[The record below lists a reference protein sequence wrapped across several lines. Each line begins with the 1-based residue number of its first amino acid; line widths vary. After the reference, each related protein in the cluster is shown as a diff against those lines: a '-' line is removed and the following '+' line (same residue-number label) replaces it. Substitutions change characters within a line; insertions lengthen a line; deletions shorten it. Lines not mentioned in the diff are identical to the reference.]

1 MRGEDEAMRRV
12 ALTIR
17 ATKTLH
23 DLVPT
28 VLSVPAYQRVWRSS
42 LLYYHAYHF
51 EIITAGWVVLV
62 KTGSPVSVGLVGF
75 CRTIPMFVF
84 GLILGAAADR
94 FRRTDVLLAVQ
105 ILGMSAALTLAFL
118 FTSGAVQIWQIYL
131 ITGLLGCAWATDF
144 STRRALISEL
154 HPRDRIVNALSLES
168 MSMQGN
174 KILAT
179 LLSGIFLAVGGA
191 TLCYWWLTAIYGL
204 NLIAILRL
212 RHYLGATQE
221 RQAPHG
227 VRLAQLVRGGWSVAI
242 QTPVVLGVLLITVVM
257 NLLVFP
263 YQQMLPVIARDL
275 LHVGP
280 KQLGI
285 LAGADGIG
293 AIIVGAVLTRRA
305 KGSRHGVFFL
315 AGAFFVGLFVIVL
328 AMSRVFALSWGTQV
342 TLGLCSG
349 AFGAMQP
356 VLILN
361 NVEVHMRARAMG
373 MLAMAIG
380 VGPFGIL
387 LTGVLSA
394 IIGPA
399 WTITG
404 MSLLALVLMTAV
416 LARSRTLLSA

>member
-1 MRGEDEAMRRV
+1 MRR
-12 ALTIR
+12 ASLTIR
-17 ATKTLH
+17 ATKTLR
-23 DLVPT
+23 DLVPA
-28 VLSVPAYQRVWRSS
+28 VLAVPAYQRVWRSS

-51 EIITAGWVVLV
+51 EILTAGWVVLV
-62 KTGSPVSVGLVGF
+62 RTGSPISVGVVGF
-75 CRTIPMFVF
+75 CRAIPMFVF

-105 ILGMSAALTLAFL
+105 AVGLSAALTLALL
-118 FTSGAVQIWQIYL
+118 FSIGTVHLWEMYL
-131 ITGLLGCAWATDF
+131 MTGLLGCAWATDF

-154 HPRDRIVNALSLES
+154 HARERVVNALSLES

-204 NLIAILRL
+204 NLLAILRL
-212 RHYLGATQE
+212 RHYLGATQ
-221 RQAPHG
+221 AHDSPHG
-227 VRLAQLVRGGWSVAI
+227 VRLAQLVKGGWSVAV

-293 AIIVGAVLTRRA
+293 AIVVGAILTRRA
-305 KGSRHGVFFL
+305 RGSRHGAIFL
-315 AGAFFVGLFVIVL
+315 VGSFSVSVFVIVL
-328 AMSRVFALSWGTQV
+328 ALSRVFALSWGTQV
-342 TLGLCSG
+342 VLGLCSG

-361 NVEVHMRARAMG
+361 MVEVQMRARAMG

-380 VGPFGIL
+380 VGPFGVL
-387 LTGVLSA
+387 LVGFLSSA
-394 IIGPA
+394 IGA
-399 WTITG
+399 TWTITG
-404 MSLLALVLMTAV
+404 MSLLAFALMAAI
-416 LARSRTLLSA
+416 LARSRTLLTA

>member
-1 MRGEDEAMRRV
+1 MGRASL
-12 ALTIR
+12 AIR
-17 ATKTLH
+17 ATRTLR
-23 DLVPT
+23 DLVPD
-28 VLSVPAYQRVWRSS
+28 VLAVPAYQRVWRSS

-62 KTGSPVSVGLVGF
+62 RTGSPISVGLVGF

-105 ILGMSAALTLAFL
+105 TLGLAAALTMALL
-118 FTSGAVQIWQIYL
+118 FTADVVHLWQIYL

-154 HPRDRIVNALSLES
+154 HARERVVNALSLES

-179 LLSGIFLAVGGA
+179 LLSGLFLAVGGA
-191 TLCYWWLTAIYGL
+191 TLCYWWLTAIYAL
-204 NLIAILRL
+204 NLFAILRL

-221 RQAPHG
+221 RPSPHG
-227 VRLAQLVRGGWSVAI
+227 VRLAQLVKGGWSVAV

-293 AIIVGAVLTRRA
+293 SIIVGAMLTRRA
-305 KGSRHGVFFL
+305 RGSRHGVIFL
-315 AGAFFVGLFVIVL
+315 AGAFSVGLFVIVL
-328 AMSRVFALSWGTQV
+328 AMSRLFALSWGTQV

-349 AFGAMQP
+349 DVRRDAARPHPQYGRGADARPRDGHAGDGDWCRPLRHPPHRHPQRHHRRDLDDHRHVPPRPRPDGRRPHPQP
-356 VLILN
+356 
-361 NVEVHMRARAMG
+361 
-373 MLAMAIG
+373 LA
-380 VGPFGIL
+380 PHR
-387 LTGVLSA
+387 LTG
-394 IIGPA
+394 
-399 WTITG
+399 
-404 MSLLALVLMTAV
+404 M
-416 LARSRTLLSA
+416 

>member
-1 MRGEDEAMRRV
+1 MRRAV
-12 ALTIR
+12 LTIR

-23 DLVPT
+23 DLVPA

-62 KTGSPVSVGLVGF
+62 KTGSSVSVGLVGF

-105 ILGMSAALTLAFL
+105 MLGLSAAVTLALL
-118 FTSGAVQIWQIYL
+118 FTTGAVHIWQIYA

-154 HPRDRIVNALSLES
+154 HERDRVVNALSLES

-191 TLCYWWLTAIYGL
+191 TLCYWWLTAVYGL

-212 RHYLGATQE
+212 RRYLGAIQE
-221 RQAPHG
+221 RQSPHG
-227 VRLAQLVRGGWSVAI
+227 VRLAQLVKGGWSVAI

-280 KQLGI
+280 KQLGV

-305 KGSRHGVFFL
+305 KASRHGVLFL
-315 AGAFFVGLFVIVL
+315 AGAFSVGLFVIVL
-328 AMSRVFALSWGTQV
+328 AMSRVFALSWGTQI

-387 LTGVLSA
+387 VTGILSSV
-394 IIGPA
+394 IGPA

-404 MSLLALVLMTAV
+404 MSLLALVLMAAILT
-416 LARSRTLLSA
+416 RSRTLLTA

>member
-1 MRGEDEAMRRV
+1 MGGEAMGRASMTV
-12 ALTIR
+12 R
-17 ATKTLH
+17 ATRTLR
-23 DLVPT
+23 DLVPA
-28 VLSVPAYQRVWRSS
+28 VLAVPAYQRVWRSS

-62 KTGSPVSVGLVGF
+62 RTGSPISVGLVGF

-105 ILGMSAALTLAFL
+105 TLGLSAALTMALL
-118 FTSGAVQIWQIYL
+118 FTADAVHLWQIYL

-154 HPRDRIVNALSLES
+154 HARERIVNALSLES

-179 LLSGIFLAVGGA
+179 LLSGLFLAIGGA
-191 TLCYWWLTAIYGL
+191 TLCYWWLTAIYAL
-204 NLIAILRL
+204 NLFAILRL
-212 RHYLGATQE
+212 RHYLGATQV
-221 RQAPHG
+221 RPSPHG
-227 VRLAQLVRGGWSVAI
+227 VRLAQLVKGGWSVAV

-257 NLLVFP
+257 NLLIFP

-293 AIIVGAVLTRRA
+293 SIIVGAILTRRA
-305 KGSRHGVFFL
+305 RGSRHGVIFL
-315 AGAFFVGLFVIVL
+315 AGAFSVGLFVIVL
-328 AMSRVFALSWGTQV
+328 AMSRLFALSWGTQV

-349 AFGAMQP
+349 MFGAMQP

-361 NVEVHMRARAMG
+361 MVEVQMRARAMG

-387 LTGVLSA
+387 LTGILSA
-394 IIGPA
+394 TIGA
-399 WTITG
+399 TWTITG
-404 MSLLALVLMTAV
+404 MSVLALILMAAV
-416 LARSRTLLSA
+416 LSRSRSLLTA

>member
-1 MRGEDEAMRRV
+1 MGGEAMGRASMTV
-12 ALTIR
+12 R
-17 ATKTLH
+17 ATRTFR
-23 DLVPT
+23 DLVPD
-28 VLSVPAYQRVWRSS
+28 VLAVPAYQRVWRSS

-62 KTGSPVSVGLVGF
+62 RTGSPISVGLVGF

-105 ILGMSAALTLAFL
+105 TLGLSAALTMALL
-118 FTSGAVQIWQIYL
+118 FTADVVHLWQMYL

-154 HPRDRIVNALSLES
+154 HARERIVNALSLES

-179 LLSGIFLAVGGA
+179 LLSGLFLAVGGA
-191 TLCYWWLTAIYGL
+191 TLCYWWLTAIYAL
-204 NLIAILRL
+204 NLFAILRL
-212 RHYLGATQE
+212 RHYLGATQV
-221 RQAPHG
+221 RPSPHG
-227 VRLAQLVRGGWSVAI
+227 VRLAQLVKGGWSVAV

-257 NLLVFP
+257 NLLIFP

-293 AIIVGAVLTRRA
+293 SIIVGAILTRRA
-305 KGSRHGVFFL
+305 RGSRHGVIFL
-315 AGAFFVGLFVIVL
+315 AGAFSVGLFVIVL
-328 AMSRVFALSWGTQV
+328 AMSRLFALSWGTQV

-349 AFGAMQP
+349 MFGAMQP

-361 NVEVHMRARAMG
+361 MVEVQMRARAMG

-387 LTGVLSA
+387 LTGILSA
-394 IIGPA
+394 TIGA
-399 WTITG
+399 TWTITG
-404 MSLLALVLMTAV
+404 MSVLALILMAAV
-416 LARSRTLLSA
+416 LSRSRSLLTA

>member
-1 MRGEDEAMRRV
+1 LA
-12 ALTIR
+12 
-17 ATKTLH
+17 
-23 DLVPT
+23 
-28 VLSVPAYQRVWRSS
+28 VPAYQRVWRSS

-62 KTGSPVSVGLVGF
+62 RTGSPISVGLVGF

-105 ILGMSAALTLAFL
+105 TLGLSAALTMALL
-118 FTSGAVQIWQIYL
+118 FTADVVHLWQIYL

-154 HPRDRIVNALSLES
+154 HARERIVNALSLES

-179 LLSGIFLAVGGA
+179 LLSGLFLAIGGA
-191 TLCYWWLTAIYGL
+191 TLCYWWLTAIYAL
-204 NLIAILRL
+204 NLFAILRL

-221 RQAPHG
+221 RPSPHG
-227 VRLAQLVRGGWSVAI
+227 VRLAQLVKGGWSVAV

-280 KQLGI
+280 KQLGV

-293 AIIVGAVLTRRA
+293 SIIVGAILTRRA
-305 KGSRHGVFFL
+305 RGSRHGVIFL
-315 AGAFFVGLFVIVL
+315 AGAFAVGLFVIVL
-328 AMSRVFALSWGTQV
+328 AMSRLFALSWGTQV

-349 AFGAMQP
+349 MFGAMQP

-361 NVEVHMRARAMG
+361 MVEVQMRARAMG

-387 LTGVLSA
+387 LTGILSA
-394 IIGPA
+394 TIGA
-399 WTITG
+399 TWTITG
-404 MSLLALVLMTAV
+404 MSLLALVLMAAV
-416 LARSRTLLSA
+416 LSRSRSLLTA

>member
-1 MRGEDEAMRRV
+1 MGGEAMG
-12 ALTIR
+12 R
-17 ATKTLH
+17 ASMTVRAARTLR
-23 DLVPT
+23 DLVPA
-28 VLSVPAYQRVWRSS
+28 VLAVPAYQRVWRSS

-62 KTGSPVSVGLVGF
+62 RTGSPISVGLVGF

-105 ILGMSAALTLAFL
+105 TLGLSAALTMALL
-118 FTSGAVQIWQIYL
+118 FTADAVHLWQIYL

-154 HPRDRIVNALSLES
+154 HARERIVNALSLES

-179 LLSGIFLAVGGA
+179 LLSGLFLAIGGA
-191 TLCYWWLTAIYGL
+191 TLCYWWLTAIYAL
-204 NLIAILRL
+204 NLFAILRL
-212 RHYLGATQE
+212 RHYLGATQV
-221 RQAPHG
+221 RPSPHG
-227 VRLAQLVRGGWSVAI
+227 VRLAQLVKGGWSVAV

-257 NLLVFP
+257 NLLIFP

-293 AIIVGAVLTRRA
+293 SIIVGAILTRRA
-305 KGSRHGVFFL
+305 RGSRHGVIFL
-315 AGAFFVGLFVIVL
+315 AGAFSVGLFVIVL
-328 AMSRVFALSWGTQV
+328 AMSRLFALSWGTQV

-349 AFGAMQP
+349 MFGAMQP

-361 NVEVHMRARAMG
+361 MVEVQMRARAMG

-387 LTGVLSA
+387 LTGILSA
-394 IIGPA
+394 TIGA
-399 WTITG
+399 TWTITG
-404 MSLLALVLMTAV
+404 MSVLALILMAAV
-416 LARSRTLLSA
+416 LSRSRSLLTA

>member
-1 MRGEDEAMRRV
+1 
-12 ALTIR
+12 
-17 ATKTLH
+17 
-23 DLVPT
+23 
-28 VLSVPAYQRVWRSS
+28 
-42 LLYYHAYHF
+42 YYHAYHF

-75 CRTIPMFVF
+75 CRTIPMFAF

-105 ILGMSAALTLAFL
+105 ILGLSAAMTLAVL
-118 FTSGAVQIWQIYL
+118 FSTGAVRIWQIYL

-174 KILAT
+174 KIFAT
-179 LLSGIFLAVGGA
+179 LLSGLFLAVGGA
-191 TLCYWWLTAIYGL
+191 TLCYWWLTTIYGL
-204 NLIAILRL
+204 NLFAILRL
-212 RHYLGATQE
+212 RHYLGATQ
-221 RQAPHG
+221 AHSSPHG

-242 QTPVVLGVLLITVVM
+242 QTPIVLGVLLITVVM

-280 KQLGI
+280 KQLGL

-315 AGAFFVGLFVIVL
+315 AGAFCVGILVVVL
-328 AMSRVFALSWGTQV
+328 ALSRVFALSWGTQV

-361 NVEVHMRARAMG
+361 NVEVQMRARAMG

-387 LTGVLSA
+387 FTGVLSSL
-394 IIGPA
+394 IGPA
-399 WTITG
+399 WTISG
-404 MSLLALVLMTAV
+404 MALLALVLMAAV
-416 LARSRTLLSA
+416 LTRSRSLFIA

>member
-1 MRGEDEAMRRV
+1 MRRASV
-12 ALTIR
+12 TVR
-17 ATKTLH
+17 ATRTLR
-23 DLVPT
+23 DLVPD
-28 VLSVPAYQRVWRSS
+28 VLAVPAYQRVWRSS

-62 KTGSPVSVGLVGF
+62 RTGSPVSVGLVGF

-105 ILGMSAALTLAFL
+105 TLGLSAALTMALL
-118 FTSGAVQIWQIYL
+118 FTADVVHLWEMYV

-154 HPRDRIVNALSLES
+154 HARERIVNALSLES

-191 TLCYWWLTAIYGL
+191 TLCYWWLTAIYAL
-204 NLIAILRL
+204 NLFAILRL

-221 RQAPHG
+221 RPPPHG
-227 VRLAQLVRGGWSVAI
+227 VRLAQLVKGGWSVAV

-280 KQLGI
+280 KQLGV

-293 AIIVGAVLTRRA
+293 AIVVGAILTRRA
-305 KGSRHGVFFL
+305 RGSRHGVIFL
-315 AGAFFVGLFVIVL
+315 AGAFAVSLFVIVL
-328 AMSRVFALSWGTQV
+328 AMSRLFALSWGTQV

-349 AFGAMQP
+349 MFGAMQP

-361 NVEVHMRARAMG
+361 MVEVQMRARAMG

-394 IIGPA
+394 TIGA
-399 WTITG
+399 TWTITG
-404 MSLLALVLMTAV
+404 MSLLALILMAAV
-416 LARSRTLLSA
+416 VSRSRSLLAA

>member
-1 MRGEDEAMRRV
+1 MGGEAMGRASMTV
-12 ALTIR
+12 R
-17 ATKTLH
+17 ATRTLR
-23 DLVPT
+23 DLVPD
-28 VLSVPAYQRVWRSS
+28 VLAVPAYQRVWRSS

-62 KTGSPVSVGLVGF
+62 RTGSPISVGLVGF

-105 ILGMSAALTLAFL
+105 TLGLSAALTMALL
-118 FTSGAVQIWQIYL
+118 FTADVVHLWQMYL

-154 HPRDRIVNALSLES
+154 HARERIVNALSLES

-179 LLSGIFLAVGGA
+179 LLSGLFLAVGGA
-191 TLCYWWLTAIYGL
+191 TLCYWWLTAIYAL
-204 NLIAILRL
+204 NLFAILRL
-212 RHYLGATQE
+212 RHYLGATQV
-221 RQAPHG
+221 RPSPHG
-227 VRLAQLVRGGWSVAI
+227 VRLAQLVKGGWSVAV

-257 NLLVFP
+257 NLLIFP

-293 AIIVGAVLTRRA
+293 SIIVGAILTRRA
-305 KGSRHGVFFL
+305 RGSRHGVIFL
-315 AGAFFVGLFVIVL
+315 VGAFSVGLFVIVL
-328 AMSRVFALSWGTQV
+328 AMSRLFALSWGTQV

-349 AFGAMQP
+349 MFGAMQP

-361 NVEVHMRARAMG
+361 MVEVQMRARAMG

-394 IIGPA
+394 AVGA
-399 WTITG
+399 TWTITG
-404 MSLLALVLMTAV
+404 MSLLALALMAAV
-416 LARSRTLLSA
+416 LTRSRSLLTA

>member
-1 MRGEDEAMRRV
+1 MRR
-12 ALTIR
+12 ASLTIR

-23 DLVPT
+23 DLVPA
-28 VLSVPAYQRVWRSS
+28 VLAVPAYQRVWRSS

-51 EIITAGWVVLV
+51 EILTAGWVVLV
-62 KTGSPVSVGLVGF
+62 RTGSPISVGVIGF
-75 CRTIPMFVF
+75 CRSIPMFVF

-105 ILGMSAALTLAFL
+105 AAGLSAALTLALL
-118 FTSGAVQIWQIYL
+118 FTTGAVHLWEMYL
-131 ITGLLGCAWATDF
+131 MTGLLGCAWATDF

-154 HPRDRIVNALSLES
+154 HARDRVVNALALES

-191 TLCYWWLTAIYGL
+191 TLCYWWLTAIYAL
-204 NLIAILRL
+204 NLLAILRL
-212 RHYLGATQE
+212 HHYLGATQE
-221 RQAPHG
+221 RQSHHG
-227 VRLAQLVRGGWSVAI
+227 VRLTQLVKGGWSVAV

-293 AIIVGAVLTRRA
+293 AIIIGAILTRRA
-305 KGSRHGVFFL
+305 RGSRHGAIFL
-315 AGAFFVGLFVIVL
+315 IGSFSVSLFVIVL
-328 AMSRVFALSWGTQV
+328 ALSRVFALSWGTQIV
-342 TLGLCSG
+342 LGLCSG

-361 NVEVHMRARAMG
+361 MVEVQMRARAMG

-380 VGPFGIL
+380 VGPFGVL
-387 LTGVLSA
+387 LVGFLSSA
-394 IIGPA
+394 IGA
-399 WTITG
+399 TWTITG
-404 MSLLALVLMTAV
+404 MSLLAFALMAAI
-416 LARSRTLLSA
+416 LARSRTLLMA

>member
-1 MRGEDEAMRRV
+1 MGGEAMG
-12 ALTIR
+12 R
-17 ATKTLH
+17 ASMTVRAARTLR
-23 DLVPT
+23 DLVPA
-28 VLSVPAYQRVWRSS
+28 VLAVPAYQRVWRSS

-62 KTGSPVSVGLVGF
+62 RTGSPISVGLVGF

-105 ILGMSAALTLAFL
+105 TLGLSAALTMALL
-118 FTSGAVQIWQIYL
+118 FTADVVHLWQIYL

-154 HPRDRIVNALSLES
+154 HARERIVNALSLES

-179 LLSGIFLAVGGA
+179 LLSGLFLAIGGA
-191 TLCYWWLTAIYGL
+191 TLCYWWLTAIYAL
-204 NLIAILRL
+204 NLFAILRL

-221 RQAPHG
+221 RPSPHG
-227 VRLAQLVRGGWSVAI
+227 VRLAQLVKGGWSVAV

-280 KQLGI
+280 KQLGV

-293 AIIVGAVLTRRA
+293 SIIVGAILTRRA
-305 KGSRHGVFFL
+305 RGSRHGVIFL
-315 AGAFFVGLFVIVL
+315 AGAFSVGLFVIVL
-328 AMSRVFALSWGTQV
+328 AMSRLFALSWGTQV

-349 AFGAMQP
+349 MFGAMQP

-361 NVEVHMRARAMG
+361 MVEVQMRARAMG

-387 LTGVLSA
+387 LTGILSA
-394 IIGPA
+394 TIGA
-399 WTITG
+399 TWTITG
-404 MSLLALVLMTAV
+404 MSLLALVLMAAV
-416 LARSRTLLSA
+416 LSRSRSLLTA

>member
-1 MRGEDEAMRRV
+1 MG
-12 ALTIR
+12 R
-17 ATKTLH
+17 ASVTVRASRTLR
-23 DLVPT
+23 DLVPA
-28 VLSVPAYQRVWRSS
+28 VLAVPAYQRVWRSS

-62 KTGSPVSVGLVGF
+62 RTGSPISVGLVGF

-105 ILGMSAALTLAFL
+105 TLGLSAALTMALL
-118 FTSGAVQIWQIYL
+118 FTADAVHLWQIYL

-154 HPRDRIVNALSLES
+154 HARERIVNALSLES

-179 LLSGIFLAVGGA
+179 LLSGLFLAIGGA
-191 TLCYWWLTAIYGL
+191 TLCYWWLTAIYAL
-204 NLIAILRL
+204 NLFAILRL

-221 RQAPHG
+221 RPSPHG
-227 VRLAQLVRGGWSVAI
+227 IRLAQLVKGGWSVAV

-257 NLLVFP
+257 NLLIFP

-293 AIIVGAVLTRRA
+293 SIIVGAILTRRA
-305 KGSRHGVFFL
+305 RGSRHGVIFL
-315 AGAFFVGLFVIVL
+315 AGAFSVGLFVIVL
-328 AMSRVFALSWGTQV
+328 AMSRLFALSWGTQV

-349 AFGAMQP
+349 MFGAMQP

-361 NVEVHMRARAMG
+361 MVEVQMRARAMG

-387 LTGVLSA
+387 LTGILSA
-394 IIGPA
+394 TIGA
-399 WTITG
+399 TWTITG
-404 MSLLALVLMTAV
+404 MSVLALILMAAV
-416 LARSRTLLSA
+416 LSRSRSLLTA

>member
-1 MRGEDEAMRRV
+1 V
-12 ALTIR
+12 Q
-17 ATKTLH
+17 TL
-23 DLVPT
+23 
-28 VLSVPAYQRVWRSS
+28 
-42 LLYYHAYHF
+42 
-51 EIITAGWVVLV
+51 
-62 KTGSPVSVGLVGF
+62 GL
-75 CRTIPMFVF
+75 
-84 GLILGAAADR
+84 
-94 FRRTDVLLAVQ
+94 
-105 ILGMSAALTLAFL
+105 SAALAMALL
-118 FTSGAVQIWQIYL
+118 FTADAVHLWQIYL

-154 HPRDRIVNALSLES
+154 HARERVVNALSLES

-179 LLSGIFLAVGGA
+179 LLSGLFLAIGGA
-191 TLCYWWLTAIYGL
+191 TLCYWWLTAIYAL
-204 NLIAILRL
+204 NLFAILRL

-221 RQAPHG
+221 RQSPHG
-227 VRLAQLVRGGWSVAI
+227 VRLAQLVKGGWSVAV

-257 NLLVFP
+257 NLLIFP

-293 AIIVGAVLTRRA
+293 SIIVGAILTRRA
-305 KGSRHGVFFL
+305 RGSRHGVIFL
-315 AGAFFVGLFVIVL
+315 AGAFSVGLFVIVL
-328 AMSRVFALSWGTQV
+328 AMSRLFALSWGTQV

-349 AFGAMQP
+349 MFGAMQP

-361 NVEVHMRARAMG
+361 MVEVQMRARAMG

-387 LTGVLSA
+387 LTGILSA
-394 IIGPA
+394 TIGA
-399 WTITG
+399 TWTITG
-404 MSLLALVLMTAV
+404 MSLLALFLMAAV
-416 LARSRTLLSA
+416 LSRSRSLLTA

>member
-1 MRGEDEAMRRV
+1 MGRASMTV
-12 ALTIR
+12 R
-17 ATKTLH
+17 ATRTLR
-23 DLVPT
+23 DLVPA
-28 VLSVPAYQRVWRSS
+28 VLAVPAYQRVWRSS

-62 KTGSPVSVGLVGF
+62 RTGSPISVGLVGF

-105 ILGMSAALTLAFL
+105 TLGLSAALTMALL
-118 FTSGAVQIWQIYL
+118 FTANVVHLWHIYL

-154 HPRDRIVNALSLES
+154 HARERVVNALSLES

-179 LLSGIFLAVGGA
+179 LLSGLFLAIGGA
-191 TLCYWWLTAIYGL
+191 TLCYWWLTAIYAL
-204 NLIAILRL
+204 NLFAILRL

-221 RQAPHG
+221 RQSPHG
-227 VRLAQLVRGGWSVAI
+227 VRLAQLVKGGWSVAV

-293 AIIVGAVLTRRA
+293 SIIVGAILTRRA
-305 KGSRHGVFFL
+305 RDSRHGIIFL
-315 AGAFFVGLFVIVL
+315 AGAFSVGFFVIVL
-328 AMSRVFALSWGTQV
+328 ALSRLFALSWGTQV

-349 AFGAMQP
+349 MFGAMQP

-361 NVEVHMRARAMG
+361 MVEVQMRARAMG

-387 LTGVLSA
+387 LTGILSA
-394 IIGPA
+394 TIGA
-399 WTITG
+399 TWTITG
-404 MSLLALVLMTAV
+404 MSLLALVLMAAV
-416 LARSRTLLSA
+416 LSRSRSLLTA

>member
-1 MRGEDEAMRRV
+1 MG
-12 ALTIR
+12 R
-17 ATKTLH
+17 ASVTVRASRTLR
-23 DLVPT
+23 DLVPA
-28 VLSVPAYQRVWRSS
+28 VLAVPAYQRVWRSS

-62 KTGSPVSVGLVGF
+62 RTGSPISVGLVGF

-105 ILGMSAALTLAFL
+105 TLGLSAALTMALL
-118 FTSGAVQIWQIYL
+118 FTADAVHLWQIYL

-154 HPRDRIVNALSLES
+154 HARERIVNALSLES

-179 LLSGIFLAVGGA
+179 LLSGLFLAIGGA
-191 TLCYWWLTAIYGL
+191 TLCYWWLTAIYAL
-204 NLIAILRL
+204 NLFAILRL
-212 RHYLGATQE
+212 RHYLGATQV
-221 RQAPHG
+221 RPSPHG
-227 VRLAQLVRGGWSVAI
+227 VRLAQLVKGGWSVAV

-257 NLLVFP
+257 NLLIFP

-293 AIIVGAVLTRRA
+293 SIIVGAILTRRA
-305 KGSRHGVFFL
+305 RGSRHGVIFL
-315 AGAFFVGLFVIVL
+315 AGAFSVGLFVIVL
-328 AMSRVFALSWGTQV
+328 AMSRLFALSWGTQV

-349 AFGAMQP
+349 MFGAMQP

-361 NVEVHMRARAMG
+361 MVEVQMRARAMG

-387 LTGVLSA
+387 LTGILSA
-394 IIGPA
+394 TIGA
-399 WTITG
+399 TWTITG
-404 MSLLALVLMTAV
+404 MSVLALILMAAV
-416 LARSRTLLSA
+416 LSRSRSLLTA

>member
-1 MRGEDEAMRRV
+1 MGGEAMG
-12 ALTIR
+12 R
-17 ATKTLH
+17 ASMTVRAARTLR
-23 DLVPT
+23 DLVPA
-28 VLSVPAYQRVWRSS
+28 VLAVPAYQRVWRSS

-62 KTGSPVSVGLVGF
+62 RTGSPISVGLVGF

-105 ILGMSAALTLAFL
+105 TLGLSAALTMALL
-118 FTSGAVQIWQIYL
+118 FTADAVHLWQIYL

-154 HPRDRIVNALSLES
+154 HARERIVNALSLES

-179 LLSGIFLAVGGA
+179 LLSGLFLAIGGA
-191 TLCYWWLTAIYGL
+191 TLCYWWLTAIYAL
-204 NLIAILRL
+204 NLFAILRL

-221 RQAPHG
+221 RPSPHG
-227 VRLAQLVRGGWSVAI
+227 VRLAQLVKGGWSVAV

-257 NLLVFP
+257 NLLIFP

-293 AIIVGAVLTRRA
+293 SIIVGAILTRRA
-305 KGSRHGVFFL
+305 RGSRHGVIFL
-315 AGAFFVGLFVIVL
+315 AGAFSVGLFVIVL
-328 AMSRVFALSWGTQV
+328 AMSRLFALSWGTQV

-349 AFGAMQP
+349 MFGAMQP

-361 NVEVHMRARAMG
+361 MVEVQMRARAMG

-387 LTGVLSA
+387 LTGILSA
-394 IIGPA
+394 TIGA
-399 WTITG
+399 TWTITG
-404 MSLLALVLMTAV
+404 MSVLALILMAAV
-416 LARSRTLLSA
+416 LSRSRSLLTA

>member
-1 MRGEDEAMRRV
+1 MRRAAV
-12 ALTIR
+12 TIR
-17 ATKTLH
+17 ATKTLR
-23 DLVPT
+23 DLVPD
-28 VLSVPAYQRVWRSS
+28 VLAVPAYQRVWRSS

-62 KTGSPVSVGLVGF
+62 RTGSPISVGLVGF

-105 ILGMSAALTLAFL
+105 TLGLSAALTMALL
-118 FTSGAVQIWQIYL
+118 FTANVVHLWQIYL

-154 HPRDRIVNALSLES
+154 HARDRIVNALSLES

-179 LLSGIFLAVGGA
+179 LLSGVFLAVGGA
-191 TLCYWWLTAIYGL
+191 TLCYWWLTAIYAL
-204 NLIAILRL
+204 NLFAILRL

-221 RQAPHG
+221 RHAPHG
-227 VRLAQLVRGGWSVAI
+227 VRLAQLVKGGWSVAV
-242 QTPVVLGVLLITVVM
+242 QTPVVLGVLLITVLM

-293 AIIVGAVLTRRA
+293 ALVVGAILTRRA
-305 KGSRHGVFFL
+305 RGSRHGVIFL
-315 AGAFFVGLFVIVL
+315 AGAFAVSLFVIVL
-328 AMSRVFALSWGTQV
+328 ALSRLFALSWATQV

-349 AFGAMQP
+349 MFGAMQP

-361 NVEVHMRARAMG
+361 MVEVQMRARAMG

-394 IIGPA
+394 TIGTT
-399 WTITG
+399 WTMTG
-404 MSLLALVLMTAV
+404 MSLLAVALMAAVVLT
-416 LARSRTLLSA
+416 RSRSLLTA

>member
-1 MRGEDEAMRRV
+1 MRR
-12 ALTIR
+12 ATLTIR

-23 DLVPT
+23 DLVPV

-75 CRTIPMFVF
+75 CRAIPMFVF
-84 GLILGAAADR
+84 GLILGAVADR

-105 ILGMSAALTLAFL
+105 ILGVSAAMTLAML
-118 FTSGAVQIWQIYL
+118 FSVGAVHIWQIYL

-154 HPRDRIVNALSLES
+154 HEREHIVNALSLES

-179 LLSGIFLAVGGA
+179 LLSGLFLAVGGA

-204 NLIAILRL
+204 NLFAILRL

-221 RQAPHG
+221 RQSSHG
-227 VRLAQLVRGGWSVAI
+227 VRLAQLVKGGWSVAI
-242 QTPVVLGVLLITVVM
+242 QTPVVFGVLLITVVM

-275 LHVGP
+275 LAVGP
-280 KQLGI
+280 KQLGL

-305 KGSRHGVFFL
+305 KASRHGILFL

-328 AMSRVFALSWGTQV
+328 AISRVFALSWGIQV
-342 TLGLCSG
+342 ALGLCSG
-349 AFGAMQP
+349 TFGAMQP
-356 VLILN
+356 VLILHH
-361 NVEVHMRARAMG
+361 VEVQMRARAMG

-387 LTGVLSA
+387 LTGVLSSL
-394 IIGPA
+394 IGPG
-399 WTITG
+399 WTIGG
-404 MSLLALVLMTAV
+404 MALLALLLMGAV
-416 LARSRTLLSA
+416 LTRRRSLLTA

>member
-1 MRGEDEAMRRV
+1 MRR
-12 ALTIR
+12 AAGTIR
-17 ATKTLH
+17 ATRTLR

-75 CRTIPMFVF
+75 CRTIPMFAF

-105 ILGMSAALTLAFL
+105 ILGLSAAMTLAVL
-118 FTSGAVQIWQIYL
+118 FSTGVVRIWQIYL

-174 KILAT
+174 KIFAT
-179 LLSGIFLAVGGA
+179 LLSGLFLAVGGA
-191 TLCYWWLTAIYGL
+191 TLCYWWLTTIYGL
-204 NLIAILRL
+204 NLFAILRL
-212 RHYLGATQE
+212 RHYLGATQA
-221 RQAPHG
+221 RPSPHG

-242 QTPVVLGVLLITVVM
+242 QTPIVLGVLLITVVM

-280 KQLGI
+280 KQLGL

-315 AGAFFVGLFVIVL
+315 AGAFCVGILVVVL
-328 AMSRVFALSWGTQV
+328 ALSRVFALSWGTQV

-361 NVEVHMRARAMG
+361 NVEVQMRARAMG

-387 LTGVLSA
+387 FTGVLSSL
-394 IIGPA
+394 IGPA
-399 WTITG
+399 WTISG
-404 MSLLALVLMTAV
+404 MALLALVLMAAV
-416 LARSRTLLSA
+416 LTRSRSLFIA